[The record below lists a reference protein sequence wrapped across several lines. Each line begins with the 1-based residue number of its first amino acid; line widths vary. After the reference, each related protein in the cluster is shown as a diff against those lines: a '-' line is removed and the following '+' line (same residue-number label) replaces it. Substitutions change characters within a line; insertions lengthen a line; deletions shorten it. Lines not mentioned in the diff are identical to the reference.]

1 MQLLLSSLLLST
13 AATATATASASA
25 TLEIYTTS
33 ACSGTPNATVDISQR
48 QEHNCKGCW
57 DRCAAGLDDARSFRL
72 RVPTSN
78 GTTKTAPVRAAV
90 NINCVGQYRYAGGWS
105 DASVGGVFSSD
116 GDGCYDGGAS
126 AIVLCSATIPGM
138 QVRQRGHVY
147 LLLLLLLSSRTPRC
161 RTYTSHL
168 RTHTL
173 GRLHLTSHIH
183 TQPPRTF
190 TSHLTRTNGVVN
202 TPHPPAGRP
211 SRGLRPEPG
220 SPSRP
225 GPTVPARGLVS
236 HT

>member
-138 QVRQRGHVY
+138 QVRQRGHVCLGLR
-147 LLLLLLLSSRTPRC
+147 LLLLLTHTTLPHLHITSTHTHARPIAPHLTH
-161 RTYTSHL
+161 THAATSHFHFAP
-168 RTHTL
+168 HTNE
-173 GRLHLTSHIH
+173 R
-183 TQPPRTF
+183 R
-190 TSHLTRTNGVVN
+190 R
-202 TPHPPAGRP
+202 
-211 SRGLRPEPG
+211 
-220 SPSRP
+220 
-225 GPTVPARGLVS
+225 
-236 HT
+236 